1 MMALRRLWWVLVL
14 GALAT
19 LGMACSSSSG
29 SKTAK
34 IGNGVTAGEQ
44 APAPAP
50 ASNGGPAQAGA
61 PAGGSSTAQSTGG
74 AKAPKATA
82 GSPGQNG
89 TLCSGCQSGNDAV
102 KLSDADGY
110 TFETGEAEAGR
121 IQAGQPAPGGE
132 HPATFDAGEG
142 MKGTTGSSNL
152 RPH

>member
-1 MMALRRLWWVLVL
+1 MALRRLWWVLVL

-34 IGNGVTAGEQ
+34 IGEGVTSGEQ
-44 APAPAP
+44 APAAP
-50 ASNGGPAQAGA
+50 APAQAGQGAA
-61 PAGGSSTAQSTGG
+61 PAGGSSTAQSASG

-82 GSPGQNG
+82 GSPGQDG
-89 TLCSGCQSGNDAV
+89 TVCNQCQSTNDAV